1 MGKLRLNAN
10 KGGER
15 PLGLGD
21 LLSSFPSLFPLGT
34 AIFKE
39 FQVAE
44 LCKI

>member
-21 LLSSFPSLFPLGT
+21 LLSFPSLFPSGT